1 MMIGFSEG
9 YLVVISTHMKEIG
22 EELFSGWFHKV
33 QWQTHTR
40 ASHLVPPASPQTHH
54 RPLPPKHLQDRLDD
68 IAFSPIMQ
76 RAATAGTNHIKMVDM
91 TDWKEVKEEATSID
105 RAHGPIDK
113 LAWTSDGQILTA
125 STRTGVLYNF
135 LARMPT
141 IHDTHDTRVA
151 YLSSLR
157 EISVVDCVG
166 DARLISLPV
175 SIEPSFVALGPFHVA
190 VGMNNRVWFYRSDGN
205 SRDLVN
211 EREYLSTVD
220 VVRLSRDYAAVLC
233 QGRVHLHLIETMNAA
248 ERETLVSQ
256 VCCCCVSLFST
267 L

>member
-1 MMIGFSEG
+1 MADPLPQSRYGSIVTYRWFGDGYMMIGFSEG

-40 ASHLVPPASPQTHH
+40 APPFVPPASPQTHH
-54 RPLPPKHLQDRLDD
+54 RHPPPKHLQDRLDD

-141 IHDTHDTRVA
+141 IHDTHDTRGSR
-151 YLSSLR
+151 SSH
-157 EISVVDCVG
+157 
-166 DARLISLPV
+166 A
-175 SIEPSFVALGPFHVA
+175 AT
-190 VGMNNRVWFYRSDGN
+190 RSCG
-205 SRDLVN
+205 VHWIG
-211 EREYLSTVD
+211 
-220 VVRLSRDYAAVLC
+220 YAAARALSC
-233 QGRVHLHLIETMNAA
+233 AGIAAGIENEVFQTPPAKLAGTWSEEIGMAW
-248 ERETLVSQ
+248 
-256 VCCCCVSLFST
+256 
-267 L
+267 